1 MGESL
6 RLCKHSVKATI
17 LIMKLHILFFFCAL
31 SLCLANPRS
40 GRTRRDLTCAAGGT
54 RLCNFRC
61 KGVGRAD
68 GTCVWNT
75 ETGAYNC
82 ECAEERRGIRC
93 NLGGENT
100 CYYSC
105 KALGYRNGM
114 CDAQDNC
121 ECGGGNNRWGE
132 IIENVRD
139 RL

>member
-1 MGESL
+1 MGSQSSSSHNEASYPILLL
-6 RLCKHSVKATI
+6 RLI
-17 LIMKLHILFFFCAL
+17 NLLG
-31 SLCLANPRS
+31 RS
-40 GRTRRDLTCAAGGT
+40 EIRRSRRDLTCAAGGT
-54 RLCNFRC
+54 RLCNLRC

-121 ECGGGNNRWGE
+121 ECGGGNNRWGDL
-132 IIENVRD
+132 IENVRD